1 MTSSE
6 IYLEFL
12 RAGLW
17 NRPAVVSGSINLN
30 EVLNLADS
38 QSTLPLVSKSVLD
51 RCGQKLSPVLAEK
64 LKARVEKCARA
75 HHAANTVIAYV
86 CEELDRAGIES
97 VLLKGQGIAS
107 WYSVPTLRQ
116 PGDIDLYVRDY
127 GRACE
132 IISRLFPENS
142 VETEKH
148 TAFHIGGSLELELHK
163 FTEVLPSRRM
173 NSVYQK
179 ISDEGTGV
187 DLAPVVL
194 EGASIK
200 TPSDTFN
207 ALYIFHHLWHHTLG
221 MGIGMR
227 QLCDWTAFLM
237 SHKGKL
243 DTVKLEKWL
252 RDLHLMDIWQVFGCA
267 AVQALELDPEAVPF
281 YDAGKM
287 ARGSRLVGF
296 FLKQGDNR
304 ALKHGRHGE
313 SAVKH
318 KTGSLRYMF
327 KKLGMMFPVFPVVAL
342 QQFVRDFKNGLGKL
356 FKARPSDAGS
366 EE

>member
-17 NRPAVVSGSINLN
+17 NRPAVVSGSVNLG
-30 EVLNLADS
+30 EVLNLAGR
-38 QSTLPLVSKSVLD
+38 QSTLPLVSKAVLD
-51 RCGQKLSPVLAEK
+51 RCGSNLSPELAER
-64 LKARVEKCARA
+64 LNAQVERCARA
-75 HHAANTVIAYV
+75 HYAADTVIAYV
-86 CEELDRAGIES
+86 CEVLAKEGIES
-97 VLLKGQGIAS
+97 VLLKGQGVAS
-107 WYSVPTLRQ
+107 WYSVPELRQ

-132 IISRLFPENS
+132 IIGRLFPENNGES
-142 VETEKH
+142 EKH
-148 TAFHIGGSLELELHK
+148 TAFHVGGSLELELHK

-173 NSVYQK
+173 NAVYQR

-187 DLAPVVL
+187 DLTAVEL
-194 EGASIK
+194 GGASIN

-207 ALYIFHHLWHHTLG
+207 ALYIFHHLWHHTRG
-221 MGIGMR
+221 MGIGIR
-227 QLCDWTAFLM
+227 QFCDWTVFLM

-252 RDLHLMDIWQVFGCA
+252 RELHLMDIWQVFGCA
-267 AVQALELDPEAVPF
+267 AVRALELDPEAVPF
-281 YDAGKM
+281 YNGRKM
-287 ARGSRLVGF
+287 ARGARLVGF

-313 SAVKH
+313 TAVKH
-318 KTGSLRYMF
+318 KTGSLKYMF
-327 KKLGMMFPVFPVVAL
+327 KRLGMMFPVFPAEAL
-342 QQFVRDFKNGLGKL
+342 QQFVRDFKNGLRKL
-356 FKARPSDAGS
+356 LKARPSDTGS